1 MSTSK
6 FVDVGN
12 TRTSEQREVYERIE
26 AEGFDPFEA
35 EHFKKNH
42 PHPTLF
48 ENTNWLLT
56 HNAFPYQGTSLH
68 LLLIHKPFITSIEKI
83 SPTGWIDFQELIQF
97 VVKEFNLTSGGF
109 FMRFGDTVKTGGTVT
124 HLHAHIMVTD
134 GEPDERRSMYV
145 TTSIIT

>member
-6 FVDVGN
+6 FVDVDN
-12 TRTSEQREVYERIE
+12 TRTPEQRAVYEAIE
-26 AEGFDPFEA
+26 AEGFDPFEE

-42 PHPTLF
+42 PHPIIF
-48 ENTNWLLT
+48 ENQNWFLT
-56 HNAFPYQGTSLH
+56 HNSFPYQGMSLH
-68 LLLIHKPFITSIEKI
+68 LLLVHKSFITSIDKI
-83 SPTGWIDFQELIQF
+83 SQPGWLDFYALIQF
-97 VVKEFNLTSGGF
+97 AVKKFNLTSGGF

-145 TTSIIT
+145 TTSTA